1 MLHHQRTRRRLE
13 QNRRKALREAL
24 QEEFN
29 SNQVDLYALQ
39 LHELVGIWVNTKKR
53 SDLSEQEIEEQFQE
67 VAGYS
72 LELIRDYGANVSA
85 GTVLGKLAADMGRT
99 GHIFQTYRVVQ
110 KSGTKF
116 VIFRGKPGLRRHLT
130 APRYKLKNPK
140 VVSMGVGKAALGTMA
155 RGSILFTII
164 ASPLTRGLEWLFTDK
179 QMALESVLAG
189 VSTDIMKAVVATGAG
204 YFAGLLV
211 AVSSGSMMVA
221 VAPLTVSIAAAI
233 FVGYGLNQLDKQFG
247 ITEQLSD
254 ALAEHKLQWEQS
266 IRKVSRDSSY
276 YFSTVPGQ
284 LEFMQRF
291 LRR

>member
-85 GTVLGKLAADMGRT
+85 GTVLGKLAADMGRS

-110 KSGTKF
+110 QSGTKF

-130 APRYKLKNPK
+130 APR
-140 VVSMGVGKAALGTMA
+140 
-155 RGSILFTII
+155 
-164 ASPLTRGLEWLFTDK
+164 
-179 QMALESVLAG
+179 
-189 VSTDIMKAVVATGAG
+189 
-204 YFAGLLV
+204 
-211 AVSSGSMMVA
+211 
-221 VAPLTVSIAAAI
+221 
-233 FVGYGLNQLDKQFG
+233 
-247 ITEQLSD
+247 
-254 ALAEHKLQWEQS
+254 
-266 IRKVSRDSSY
+266 
-276 YFSTVPGQ
+276 
-284 LEFMQRF
+284 
-291 LRR
+291 